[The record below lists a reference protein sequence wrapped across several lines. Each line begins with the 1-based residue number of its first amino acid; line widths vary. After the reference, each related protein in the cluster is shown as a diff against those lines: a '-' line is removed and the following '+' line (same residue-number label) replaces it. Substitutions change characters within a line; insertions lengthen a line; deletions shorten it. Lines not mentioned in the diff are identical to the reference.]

1 LLKHKLD
8 KQVIFDYLNNPESS
22 EIQQMIDQGNE
33 AFYNALVSALG
44 YPGNNPDMLFAVGEI
59 QGRTPHVDESKK
71 ELIDSLGLTNPFILK
86 NEISEMRALALAQ
99 KHLTRENPVNQYRE
113 RFFEGLAEF
122 IRGSDYELPGSYRV
136 IWGDRPLPEAGIE
149 KGLEQAVRGVIAES
163 GTHVEQQYKEM
174 GADPDSAASFA
185 RLEITDRLEDFDE
198 KGQAAAET
206 ITQQI
211 EYIVQNF
218 PDPRVIADLLLRA
231 EKGDLPI

>member
-1 LLKHKLD
+1 
-8 KQVIFDYLNNPESS
+8 
-22 EIQQMIDQGNE
+22 
-33 AFYNALVSALG
+33 
-44 YPGNNPDMLFAVGEI
+44 
-59 QGRTPHVDESKK
+59 
-71 ELIDSLGLTNPFILK
+71 
-86 NEISEMRALALAQ
+86 
-99 KHLTRENPVNQYRE
+99 
-113 RFFEGLAEF
+113 
-122 IRGSDYELPGSYRV
+122 
-136 IWGDRPLPEAGIE
+136 
-149 KGLEQAVRGVIAES
+149 VRGVIAES